1 MKIISIR
8 FRCGHFE
15 RLTLA
20 EIKKQ
25 QVEICPVYKINGQ
38 NKAES
43 GQYCYNC
50 MTGVKINK
58 YNYCH

>member
-1 MKIISIR
+1 MKNISVR

-15 RLTLA
+15 RLTEN

-25 QVEICPVYKINGQ
+25 KVEISPIFKINDK
-38 NKAES
+38 NRAES

-50 MTGVKINK
+50 MRNAFVNK
-58 YNYCH
+58 

>member
-15 RLTLA
+15 KKTLA

-25 QVEICPVYKINGQ
+25 KIEISPIFKINNK

-50 MTGVKINK
+50 SQVNS
-58 YNYCH
+58 